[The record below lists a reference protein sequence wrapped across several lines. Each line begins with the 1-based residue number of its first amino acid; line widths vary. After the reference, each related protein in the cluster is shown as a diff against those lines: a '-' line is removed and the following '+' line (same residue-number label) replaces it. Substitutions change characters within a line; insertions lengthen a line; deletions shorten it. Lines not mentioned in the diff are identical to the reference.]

1 MQFVDTL
8 IIGAGQAGLAA
19 SRLLTDASHDHV
31 LLERGHVGERWL
43 SSSWDS
49 LRLLTPNW
57 MTRLPHW
64 AYSGVQP
71 DGYMTAGEVAVF
83 LDAYRRSFDAPV
95 ETHTTVKRLHRHGD
109 GFELA
114 TNRGSWH
121 ATNVVIATGWS
132 DQPAI
137 PAIASRLHPGVEQ
150 LAPAN
155 YRHPDQLA
163 AGGVLV
169 VGASASGVQL
179 ADELRRAGREVYLA
193 VGSHTRML
201 RRYRGRDIFWWL
213 EQIGALDRSVD
224 QMRSLAEAQ
233 HEPSLQLSGR
243 TTSGEVD
250 LATLAANGVTL
261 TGRLESVDRMSVRF
275 ADDLGSNIA
284 QADRRLGHL
293 LDRIDGHITT
303 HALSGDVLPREYLPP
318 TPAIAALPALD
329 LRDAGVSTVV
339 WATGHRRSYPWLQ
352 LPGVVAD
359 GELVHQYGITPVPGL
374 YVLGQ
379 RFQRTRRS
387 NFLDGVGADA
397 MVVIR
402 HLLARGRSRLFV
414 AA

>member
-19 SRLLTDASHDHV
+19 SRLLTEAGEDHV
-31 LLERGHVGERWL
+31 LLERGRVGERWL
-43 SSSWDS
+43 SSTWDS

-57 MTRLPHW
+57 MTRLPCW
-64 AYSGVQP
+64 AYSGTQP
-71 DGYMTAGEVAVF
+71 DGYMTAGEVAAF
-83 LDAYRRSFDAPV
+83 LDAYRHSFDAPV
-95 ETHTTVKRLHRHGD
+95 QAHTTVKRVHRHAG
-109 GFELA
+109 GFEVA

-121 ATNVVIATGWS
+121 ANNVVIATGWT

-137 PAIASRLHPGVEQ
+137 PPIAARLHPAIEQ

-155 YRHPDQLA
+155 YRRPGQLA
-163 AGGVLV
+163 HGGVLV

-179 ADELRRAGREVYLA
+179 ADELQRAGREVYLS
-193 VGSHTRML
+193 VGRHSRMR
-201 RRYRGRDIFWWL
+201 RRYRGKDIFWWL
-213 EQIGALDRSVD
+213 EQLGALDRSVD
-224 QMRSLAEAQ
+224 QMRSFAEAQ
-233 HEPSLQLSGR
+233 HEPSLQLIGR
-243 TTSGEVD
+243 TTDGEVD
-250 LATLAANGVTL
+250 LGTLAAHGLTL
-261 TGRLESVDRMSVRF
+261 TGRLTSVDGTSVSF
-275 ADDLGSNIA
+275 ANDLGSNTA
-284 QADRRLGHL
+284 EADRRLSHL
-293 LDRIDGHITT
+293 LDRIDGHIAT
-303 HALSGDVLPREYLPP
+303 HALSSEVLPREQVLA
-318 TPAIAALPALD
+318 TPAIDAVPGLN
-329 LRDAGVSTVV
+329 LRDAGVSTVI

-397 MVVIR
+397 VVVTR
-402 HLLARGRSRLFV
+402 HLLARRRSRLPI